1 MWRIHGNRVQRTRF
15 LYMSALVI
23 NLSTCLYMS
32 ALVEL
37 GFSNSLLVNDQL
49 LKKLQWHLYH
59 FSVQIQTLPTHEA
72 PLALI
77 GEGVTFNTACFQ
89 NKEYICIY
97 TIVCSNH

>member
-1 MWRIHGNRVQRTRF
+1 MEN
-15 LYMSALVI
+15 
-23 NLSTCLYMS
+23 MS

-37 GFSNSLLVNDQL
+37 GFSNSLLVSDQL

-89 NKEYICIY
+89 NNEYICIY
-97 TIVCSNH
+97 TIVCSKH